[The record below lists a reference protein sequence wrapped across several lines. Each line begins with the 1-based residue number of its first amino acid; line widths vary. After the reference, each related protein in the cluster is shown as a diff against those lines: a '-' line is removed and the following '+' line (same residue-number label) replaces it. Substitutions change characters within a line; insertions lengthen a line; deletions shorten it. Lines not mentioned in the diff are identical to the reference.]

1 MGEIEDN
8 LKVATTEFRVE
19 IDEDRTRRYGLSFED
34 VGLTLRAANDGVIA
48 SRYRDPNDEE
58 EADIRVMLEPRYRA
72 SIEDIFQTKL
82 RTPQGQLVRLGDVA
96 ELRVSR
102 GFRDYAHRD
111 RQRSVTVYANVT
123 PALMDAAAVNMKLEN
138 FIRPLA
144 DRYAEVDLRF
154 GGEWEMAAE
163 TESNMAALMPIAL
176 LLIYM
181 ILAALFRSYLQPLV
195 VVAAIPFGFLGVL
208 MGAHALNYQV
218 SLSMIYAAMGLM
230 GVVVNDSLV
239 MVDFVNRAR
248 ARGATLREAI
258 RESGSKRF
266 RPILL
271 TTLTTSLA
279 LLPMA
284 FGAGGESKTFGPFA
298 ATLVFGLI
306 VGMIGTLFAVPMFY
320 TILIDLQDRFS
331 ARFGRPGSG
340 SFGEPAPVIRF
351 KRKVLA
357 PEDQN

>member
-1 MGEIEDN
+1 
-8 LKVATTEFRVE
+8 
-19 IDEDRTRRYGLSFED
+19 
-34 VGLTLRAANDGVIA
+34 
-48 SRYRDPNDEE
+48 
-58 EADIRVMLEPRYRA
+58 
-72 SIEDIFQTKL
+72 
-82 RTPQGQLVRLGDVA
+82 
-96 ELRVSR
+96 
-102 GFRDYAHRD
+102 
-111 RQRSVTVYANVT
+111 
-123 PALMDAAAVNMKLEN
+123 MDAAAVNMKLEN

-195 VVAAIPFGFLGVL
+195 VAAAITFGFLGVL
-208 MGAHALNYQV
+208 MGAHALQYQV
-218 SLSMIYAAMGLM
+218 SLSMLYAAMGLM

-248 ARGATLREAI
+248 ARGAMLREAI

-271 TTLTTSLA
+271 TTFTTSLA

-284 FGAGGESKTFGPFA
+284 FGVGGGSKTFGPFA

-331 ARFGRPGSG
+331 ARFGSPGSG
-340 SFGEPAPVIRF
+340 SSGEPAPVIRF